1 MVLVFGVSQLGVLL
15 GSVSSFVVLFWVFFL
30 R

>member
-1 MVLVFGVSQLGVLL
+1 MVLVFGVSRLGVLL